1 MILRNVRY
9 MINTVK
15 MRLRKEWVVA
25 AVAMTH
31 LISFPLSL
39 VVVDFQVWILVG
51 KFGTYSTKY
60 YMYDFCV

>member
-31 LISFPLSL
+31 LISFRLSL
-39 VVVDFQVWILVG
+39 VVVDFQVCILVG
-51 KFGTYSTKY
+51 I
-60 YMYDFCV
+60 